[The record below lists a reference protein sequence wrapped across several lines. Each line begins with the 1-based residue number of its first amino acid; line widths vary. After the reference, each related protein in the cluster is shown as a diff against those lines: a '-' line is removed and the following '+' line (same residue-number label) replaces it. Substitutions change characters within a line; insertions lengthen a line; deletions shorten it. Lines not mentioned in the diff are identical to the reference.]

1 MKHASAN
8 KKVEKKLDEEPIHIV
23 LLYLFFKKY
32 QDKFMKN

>member
-8 KKVEKKLDEEPIHIV
+8 KKVEKKLDEEPIHIS
-23 LLYLFFKKY
+23 LLYYFFKNY